1 MTQAS
6 SLEKEKAKVLEKAA
20 LAKASP
26 TSQGFWPCRM
36 GRWTRQVSLSQ
47 RSRSWKQASKAE
59 AMVHKLQGELDQ
71 TLEKVKSKLSR
82 KKQTTALGHLA
93 ALKKVEAQLQEGVL
107 APQLLHSSLGK
118 GSKGGEEG
126 AEPLGGQSPQCGQLQ
141 EEQKVSIFCSASLEK
156 HVKLGKAKQLYIP
169 ASQACLSVWPCL

>member
-6 SLEKEKAKVLEKAA
+6 SLEKEKAKALEKAA

-36 GRWTRQVSLSQ
+36 GRWRSQSLLQ
-47 RSRSWKQASKAE
+47 RSRSWHRPGSRPARLRPWKA
-59 AMVHKLQGELDQ
+59 GPNPG
-71 TLEKVKSKLSR
+71 
-82 KKQTTALGHLA
+82 TARGHLA
-93 ALKKVEAQLQEGVL
+93 ALKKVDLAAGQLEEGVL
-107 APQLLHSSLGK
+107 APQLLHRGSSSLGK